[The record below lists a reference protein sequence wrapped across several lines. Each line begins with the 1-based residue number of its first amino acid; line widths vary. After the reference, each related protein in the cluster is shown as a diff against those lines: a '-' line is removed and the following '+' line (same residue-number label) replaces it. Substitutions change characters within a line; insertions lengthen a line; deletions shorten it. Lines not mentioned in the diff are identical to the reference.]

1 MIKVEGLTKRYGAIA
16 AVDGLDFHIG
26 QGEIVGFLGPNGAG
40 KTTAMRILAGYH
52 PATSG
57 RAEVAGYEVHT
68 HPLEVKRRLG
78 YLPER
83 VPLYDEMT
91 VRGYLRYVA
100 TIKGLRG
107 GERRSEVDRVIDQ
120 CNLQVMAKRILRNL
134 SKGYRQ
140 RVGLA
145 QALLGNPPVL
155 ILDEPTVGLDPTQM
169 IEVRRFIKS
178 LAPAHT
184 VLLSTHVLPEV
195 AVICER
201 VIIVNNGRIAAD
213 EPVREDATALEQVF
227 MRAVA
232 PGAVAEGAA

>member
-1 MIKVEGLTKRYGAIA
+1 
-16 AVDGLDFHIG
+16 
-26 QGEIVGFLGPNGAG
+26 
-40 KTTAMRILAGYH
+40 MRIIAGYH

-57 RAEVAGYEVHT
+57 TAEVAGHEVHR
-68 HPLEVKRRLG
+68 HPLEVKRRVG

-91 VRGYLRYVA
+91 VHAYLRYVA
-100 TIKGLRG
+100 TLKGLRG
-107 GERRSEVDRVIDQ
+107 AELRGEIGRVLAQ
-120 CNLQVMAKRILRNL
+120 CGLEPMVARIVRNL

-140 RVGLA
+140 RVGIA

-169 IEVRRFIKS
+169 IEVRRFIRS

-201 VIIVNNGRIAAD
+201 VIIINHGRIAAD
-213 EPVREDATALEQVF
+213 EAVTRDAQGLEAVF

-232 PGAVAEGAA
+232 PGMALEEA

>member
-1 MIKVEGLTKRYGAIA
+1 MITVEGLTKRYGAIA
-16 AVDGLDFHIG
+16 AVDGLDFHIS

-57 RAEVAGYEVHT
+57 RAAVAGFEVHE
-68 HPLEVKRRLG
+68 HPLEVKRRVG

-91 VRGYLRYVA
+91 VRAYLRYVA
-100 TIKGLRG
+100 TLKGLTG
-107 GERRSEVDRVIDQ
+107 GGRRDEVARVIAQ
-120 CNLQVMAKRILRNL
+120 CNLEPMARRILGNL

-140 RVGLA
+140 RVGIA

-195 AVICER
+195 AIICER
-201 VIIVNNGRIAAD
+201 VIIVNNGEIAAD
-213 EPVREDATALEQVF
+213 EVIAGDASALEALF
-227 MRAVA
+227 TRAVA
-232 PGAVAEGAA
+232 PGAVGGAL